1 MKSRLAIALSLV
13 LLASAG
19 AMTNASAQGKTRAEV
34 RQELIQAENNGSRFV
49 TDSSYPEINPIFAQQ
64 AAQAKQQSDT
74 GVGSGMSGSSAAGQ
88 RVPSPGSIDSSSC
101 VGPMSFCSLY
111 FGS

>member
-34 RQELIQAENNGSRFV
+34 RQELIQAENNSVDQF
-49 TDSSYPEINPIFAQQ
+49 E
-64 AAQAKQQSDT
+64 
-74 GVGSGMSGSSAAGQ
+74 SA
-88 RVPSPGSIDSSSC
+88 
-101 VGPMSFCSLY
+101 
-111 FGS
+111 